1 MATRLDYRK
10 LLIEEVRDLSEDEV
24 EKVYETVIS
33 LREQFLEEDGVGF
46 ATDCLGE
53 TEMAALGAW

>member
-10 LLIEEVRDLSEDEV
+10 LLIEEVRDLSENEA
-24 EKVYETVIS
+24 EKLYQTVIAAK
-33 LREQFLEEDGVGF
+33 EQLQEEDGEGF